1 MKNKKYKALLINK
14 YDAYSLE
21 VSGVKKKAI
30 QFEIIRILESVKNP
44 DSEDFYIWGLTFY
57 MAGEVKENNLR
68 LALEK
73 FGKAVELDKDNFLA
87 ILYAGHCY
95 HDKKAFKKA
104 LFYYE
109 AVNVNRLKEFR
120 IWRFVK
126 LIEQIG
132 YCKYKLGRIK
142 EGRESFEEVLK
153 WYEKMEFDELA
164 VPSELLE
171 CLDDSDPIVVR
182 IKEIEDYLN

>member
-1 MKNKKYKALLINK
+1 MADEDKK
-14 YDAYSLE
+14 
-21 VSGVKKKAI
+21 
-30 QFEIIRILESVKNP
+30 
-44 DSEDFYIWGLTFY
+44 
-57 MAGEVKENNLR
+57 NNLR

-73 FGKAVELDKDNFLA
+73 FRKAVELDKENFLA
-87 ILYAGHCY
+87 ILYTAHCY
-95 HDKKAFKKA
+95 HDKKDFKKA

-109 AVNVNRLKEFR
+109 EVNVNKLKEFR

-142 EGRESFEEVLK
+142 EGRENFEQILK
-153 WYEKMEFDELA
+153 WYEELGFDELV

-171 CLDDSDPIVVR
+171 CLDGSDPIVIR
-182 IKEIEDYLN
+182 IKEIEDCLD